1 MIGAKIHEF
10 AYDLWPLNRSLTGE
24 GVRNTLERIR
34 NHLPNLVIKSIS
46 SGTKAFDWK
55 IPQEWFVREA
65 YIITPQGEKICDFS
79 KNNLHLLGYSTPF
92 NGKMSLN
99 ELKKHLYTIPEQ
111 PDAIPYIT
119 SYYSERW
126 GFCLSQDEYNN
137 LVDGEYQIKIDS
149 NLFNGELNYGELII
163 PGKSKKEVFISTYIC
178 HPSMANNELSG
189 PTVVTFL
196 GKWLELCEREYTYRI
211 IFIPET
217 IGSIAYLSINHE
229 DLKNNVFA
237 GYNVSCVGDDR
248 AYSYVPS
255 RNGSTISDE
264 IAKHVLKWT
273 DRKFVSYSW
282 LDRGSDERQYCS
294 PGIDLP
300 IASILRTKYGEYPE
314 YHTSLDNLEDVVT
327 AEGLDGGYWAIRK
340 ALEIIERNKKFKVTV
355 FCEPQMGKRGLYPTL
370 STKKSGEEVRLMM
383 DFISLCDGITS
394 LLNIAELLNVPTWD
408 LYDLVDKLLVHELII
423 AVE

>member
-55 IPQEWFVREA
+55 IPQEWFVKEA

-383 DFISLCDGITS
+383 DFISLCDGMTP

>member
-92 NGKMSLN
+92 KGKMSLN

>member
-55 IPQEWFVREA
+55 IPQEWFVKEA

>member
-55 IPQEWFVREA
+55 IPKEWFVREA